1 MSNEAPI
8 RLDLISVSAEV
19 SEELAASAADLF
31 VSIVGQ
37 SFFTGSAALEK
48 TKEVNDLVVALS
60 SAGIA
65 AKDIQLQS
73 VRATTSSGVLRKSS
87 AATYQLR
94 IHCQTL
100 ESVGEAIGAIT
111 SQKNTDLRPIVWRY
125 PDNDGVH
132 DRLLNL
138 ATQRAHER
146 ARRIADNLGIR
157 LAGVHRYVEEFAD
170 PESMRRNPFVE
181 GATAGVRARID
192 KTIDR
197 LEDREELGMAVSH
210 LKEAR
215 LRVEI
220 DYYVSDYFGGTNAST
235 PDARG
240 CDRSFTAAI
249 DLDAV

>member
-1 MSNEAPI
+1 MSQEAPV

-19 SEELAASAADLF
+19 REELAASSADLF

-65 AKDIQLQS
+65 PKDIHLQS

-87 AATYQLR
+87 AAKYQLR

-132 DRLLNL
+132 DRLLNV
-138 ATQRAHER
+138 ATKRAHER

-170 PESMRRNPFVE
+170 PEAVRRNPFVE
-181 GATAGVRARID
+181 GTLAEVGMGID

-197 LEDREELGMAVSH
+197 LRAEDREDLGMAVSH
-210 LKEAR
+210 VKEVR

-220 DYYVSDYFGGTNAST
+220 DYYVSDYFGGTNATAS
-235 PDARG
+235 DAAG
-240 CDRSFTAAI
+240 SA
-249 DLDAV
+249 